1 LENKKGRIRHVN
13 PWKTPLLVLTILPA
27 SLAPAE
33 DFKTVAGKEYKHATV
48 ERVESDGI
56 VLRTKTGM
64 SKVYFVEL
72 PTDVQERFHYVDP
85 ARAAAERANAI
96 QKKRAEEGKEKDRIA
111 KEILTKKGEQ
121 FAAAKV
127 QATHAYQNS
136 EKGTLSGQIFVAT
149 NARDN
154 IKLGAQYI
162 ALFPYDGVNI
172 LLAGLHEFAGVKADL
187 LQIDISAAQE
197 EEEQAKLAER
207 AAASAVEQAKAAVEQ
222 ADRTER
228 RDRELY
234 RTGIGSS
241 DGVTAINAAREAGVA
256 ARKDLDAARKAE
268 NRARDAANTARRKID
283 SLSEEQAYY
292 YSDDFWFSLLQSPIQ
307 TAETDAEG
315 KFELQLPRIGK
326 WVIAAHGQ
334 RMTRNRIE
342 SYYWLQPVSLDG
354 QNKRVQNLNN
364 NNLLRRKPSLSDQY

>member
-1 LENKKGRIRHVN
+1 M
-13 PWKTPLLVLTILPA
+13 KTV
-27 SLAPAE
+27 
-33 DFKTVAGKEYKHATV
+33 KTVALLTICVASLTLADDFRTVNGKEYKHATV

-56 VLRTKTGM
+56 VLMTKTGI

-111 KEILTKKGEQ
+111 KEILTKTGER

-127 QATHAYQNS
+127 QAKNAYQNS

-207 AAASAVEQAKAAVEQ
+207 AAAAAVEQAKAAAEQ

-228 RDRELY
+228 KNQELY
-234 RTGIGSS
+234 RRGINAN
-241 DGVTAINAAREAGVA
+241 DGLTAISAAREAGVT
-256 ARKDLDAARKAE
+256 ARKDLDAAAKL
-268 NRARDAANTARRKID
+268 K
-283 SLSEEQAYY
+283 S
-292 YSDDFWFSLLQSPIQ
+292 
-307 TAETDAEG
+307 G
-315 KFELQLPRIGK
+315 KKCGK
-326 WVIAAHGQ
+326 
-334 RMTRNRIE
+334 
-342 SYYWLQPVSLDG
+342 
-354 QNKRVQNLNN
+354 
-364 NNLLRRKPSLSDQY
+364 

>member
-1 LENKKGRIRHVN
+1 MN
-13 PWKTPLLVLTILPA
+13 PWKTPLLILTILPA

-48 ERVESDGI
+48 ERVEPDGI
-56 VLRTKTGM
+56 VLMTKTGI

-72 PTDVQERFHYVDP
+72 PADVQQRFHYVDP
-85 ARAAAERANAI
+85 ARAAAERATAI
-96 QKKRAEEGKEKDRIA
+96 QKKRVEQRTEKDRIA
-111 KEILTKKGEQ
+111 KEILTKTGEQ
-121 FAAAKV
+121 FAAAKI
-127 QATHAYQNS
+127 QAKNAYQNS

-154 IKLGAQYI
+154 IRLGAQYI
-162 ALFPYDGVNI
+162 ALFPFDGVNI
-172 LLAGLHEFAGVKADL
+172 LLAGLHEFADVKADR
-187 LQIDISAAQE
+187 LQIDISAAEE
-197 EEEQAKLAER
+197 EEEQAKLAEQ
-207 AAASAVEQAKAAVEQ
+207 AAKSAVDQAKAAVQQ
-222 ADRTER
+222 ADATER

-241 DGVTAINAAREAGVA
+241 DGVTAINAAKEAGVT
-256 ARKDLDAARKAE
+256 ARKDLDAAREAE
-268 NRARDAANTARRKID
+268 NQARNAVNMARRKID

-307 TAETDAEG
+307 IAETDAEG

-334 RMTRNRIE
+334 RMTRNTIE

-364 NNLLRRKPSLSDQY
+364 NNLLRRKPSLPDQY

>member
-1 LENKKGRIRHVN
+1 M
-13 PWKTPLLVLTILPA
+13 KTVKVLTLLTICVA
-27 SLAPAE
+27 SIALAD
-33 DFKTVAGKEYKHATV
+33 DFKTINGKEYKHATV

-56 VLRTKTGM
+56 VLMTKTGI

-96 QKKRAEEGKEKDRIA
+96 QKKRAEEGTEKDRIA
-111 KEILTKKGEQ
+111 KEILTKTGEQ
-121 FAAAKV
+121 FAATKI
-127 QATHAYQNS
+127 QATHTYQNS

-172 LLAGLHEFAGVKADL
+172 LLAGLHEFAGVKADR

-207 AAASAVEQAKAAVEQ
+207 AAVSAVEQAKAAVEQ
-222 ADRTER
+222 ADKTER
-228 RDRELY
+228 TDKELY
-234 RTGIGSS
+234 RKGIGSS
-241 DGVTAINAAREAGVA
+241 DGLTAINAAREAGLT
-256 ARKDLDAARKAE
+256 ARRDLDAAREAQE
-268 NRARDAANTARRKID
+268 RARNAANVARGRID
-283 SLSEEQAYY
+283 SLSEEQAHY
-292 YSDDFWFSLLQSPIQ
+292 YSDAFWFSLLQSPIQ

-315 KFELQLPRIGK
+315 KFELQVPRTGK

-334 RMTRNRIE
+334 RMTWNRIE

-354 QNKRVQNLNN
+354 QHKRVQNLNN
-364 NNLLRRKPSLSDQY
+364 NNLLRRRPSLSDQY